1 MKKWII
7 DKTDSAAAQKLA
19 AKCGISPLS
28 AEILASRG
36 ICGVEDA
43 AIFFGGGEGTD
54 EMQLYSPF
62 DLPDM
67 QKAADAVN
75 EAVDSGER
83 IMIYGDYDCDGI
95 LSTAALYNY
104 LDSIGA
110 DVGYFIN
117 DRADGYG
124 MNKKNVKKLA
134 DEGADMIITVD
145 NGISAVEEARFCAEN
160 GIKLV
165 ITDHHTPP
173 PELPEAVALVDPHI
187 SSPDNTARFRDMCGC
202 GVVLKLIAA
211 MEGGETAVAVEMMS
225 DFAALATIA
234 DVMPLTGENRII
246 VRHGLHFMENTENE
260 GLKALIEAVSVGQNG
275 RRYDFEYSSRTLAFT
290 VVPRINASGRMG
302 SAMDAAEL
310 FTTDDPQRAAE
321 LAARLCGWNDERKSI
336 ESDVLSQIY
345 EAESADPSLTASE
358 VIIVDGSGWHKGVV
372 GLAAGKL
379 CERTGK
385 PVFVISVDENGI
397 GTGSARGPENYSV
410 YEALSMCSD
419 ILERFGGHKGAGG
432 FTIKKEN
439 IPEMKCRLINAA
451 QGMIFFPTLHADC
464 IMKPEM
470 LTVESISQMR
480 SELEPF
486 GEKNPEP
493 EFLIGPARITRVSAI
508 SGGKYTS
515 LSVDIGGNIISFPL
529 WMQYSGFPFAEGDIV
544 NIMASPTIEEY
555 NNKTTVRLN
564 VHDMRRQ
571 GVSQAKLLN
580 AESAYSSFRSGKAPD
595 ERIIPSMLPAHED
608 YAALYRAIGSMTP
621 EEYIYKRFC
630 GEINPC
636 RMHIIIDVFEETG
649 LIERKGGILSRL
661 PAEKGSKVDFAQ
673 TKTIKRLMRV

>member
-28 AEILASRG
+28 AEILTSRG
-36 ICGVEDA
+36 ICGIEDA

-124 MNKKNVKKLA
+124 MNIKNVKKLA
-134 DEGADMIITVD
+134 DEGAEMIITVD

-173 PELPEAVALVDPHI
+173 PELPEAIALVDPHI
-187 SSPDNTARFRDMCGC
+187 SSPDNTTRFRDMCGC

-234 DVMPLTGENRII
+234 DVMPLTGENRTI
-246 VRHGLHFMENTENE
+246 VRHGLHFMQNTENE
-260 GLKALIEAVSVGQNG
+260 GLKALIEAVSVGRDG
-275 RRYDFEYSSRTLAFT
+275 KRYNFEYASRTLAFT

-321 LAARLCGWNDERKSI
+321 LAARLCEWNDERKSI
-336 ESDVLSQIY
+336 ENEVLSQI
-345 EAESADPSLTASE
+345 
-358 VIIVDGSGWHKGVV
+358 
-372 GLAAGKL
+372 
-379 CERTGK
+379 
-385 PVFVISVDENGI
+385 
-397 GTGSARGPENYSV
+397 
-410 YEALSMCSD
+410 
-419 ILERFGGHKGAGG
+419 
-432 FTIKKEN
+432 
-439 IPEMKCRLINAA
+439 
-451 QGMIFFPTLHADC
+451 
-464 IMKPEM
+464 
-470 LTVESISQMR
+470 
-480 SELEPF
+480 
-486 GEKNPEP
+486 
-493 EFLIGPARITRVSAI
+493 
-508 SGGKYTS
+508 
-515 LSVDIGGNIISFPL
+515 
-529 WMQYSGFPFAEGDIV
+529 
-544 NIMASPTIEEY
+544 
-555 NNKTTVRLN
+555 
-564 VHDMRRQ
+564 
-571 GVSQAKLLN
+571 
-580 AESAYSSFRSGKAPD
+580 
-595 ERIIPSMLPAHED
+595 
-608 YAALYRAIGSMTP
+608 
-621 EEYIYKRFC
+621 
-630 GEINPC
+630 
-636 RMHIIIDVFEETG
+636 
-649 LIERKGGILSRL
+649 
-661 PAEKGSKVDFAQ
+661 
-673 TKTIKRLMRV
+673 